1 MQDEHRSQYRL
12 PHELA
17 DKLRQAAAASGRSLN
32 AELVARLDASF
43 ADQETFLLRVVEE
56 GCRRALQAQA
66 KSPA

>member
-17 DKLRQAAAASGRSLN
+17 EKLRQAAGANGRSLN
-32 AELVARLDASF
+32 AELVARLEASF
-43 ADQETFLLRVVEE
+43 ADQEAYLLRVVEE
-56 GCRRALQAQA
+56 GCRRALQAQG